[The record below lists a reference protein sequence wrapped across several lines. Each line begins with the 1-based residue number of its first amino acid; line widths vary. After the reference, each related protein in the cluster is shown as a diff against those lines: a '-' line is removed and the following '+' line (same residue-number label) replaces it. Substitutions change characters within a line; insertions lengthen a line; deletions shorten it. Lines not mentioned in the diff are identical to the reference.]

1 LFKAI
6 LVNYFCH
13 IWIALIANKKSVE
26 TINNNTIYAF
36 ETQSH
41 NNRSSVEDIQSLGSN
56 SEDHNRSYVINYT
69 KSFNAKSCKISGS
82 NINDG
87 NHDCLTKR
95 AYYSD
100 QKIIQKV
107 RTGFFDC

>member
-1 LFKAI
+1 M
-6 LVNYFCH
+6 
-13 IWIALIANKKSVE
+13 IANEKSVE
-26 TINNNTIYAF
+26 TINNKKIYAF

-56 SEDHNRSYVINYT
+56 NEDHNRSYVINYT
-69 KSFNAKSCKISGS
+69 KAFNAKSSKTIGS

-87 NHDCLTKR
+87 DNDCLTKR

-107 RTGFFDC
+107 KTEIFHC